1 MRADPESVEA
11 ALAEVSAIGPYF
23 AISTDPGLAGDGAW
37 RPLGELSA
45 DTAALRARVEDF
57 QRRLGTDE
65 SRVAASILF
74 QGLAARLWSPIV
86 AAAAA
91 RGLVPAAAPAEIRWR
106 PAATGPLPLSASRT
120 SHWLALP
127 DPAPARPADTPS
139 DADRADVTGT
149 AAVVHRAVATELLE
163 PLVDAV
169 RGITKVSAS
178 LLWGNA
184 ASSLA
189 GTLRT
194 LPAARPDLGPR
205 AARLVREVLG
215 LGMLA
220 GTGRLAE
227 PAPGQYFFVRVSCC
241 LYYRVP
247 GGGMCDDCALIDP
260 PVRDAQ
266 WARAARRART
276 GREPGGSGA

>member
-1 MRADPESVEA
+1 MRADPSLVVE

-23 AISTDPGLAGDGAW
+23 AISTDPACEDDEAW
-37 RPLGELSA
+37 RPLAELST
-45 DTAALRARVEDF
+45 DTGALRARIDDF
-57 QRRLGTDE
+57 QRRLGTEE

-74 QGLAARLWSPIV
+74 QGLAARLWSPV
-86 AAAAA
+86 VGAFAA
-91 RGLVPAAAPAEIRWR
+91 RGLVPVAAPTGIRWR
-106 PAATGPLPLSASRT
+106 PAATGPLPLCASRT
-120 SHWLALP
+120 SRWSIVP
-127 DPAPARPADTPS
+127 DDPPRDAERAP
-139 DADRADVTGT
+139 GE
-149 AAVVHRAVATELLE
+149 AAVLVYQAVVDDLLA
-163 PLVDAV
+163 PLVAAV
-169 RGITKVSAS
+169 RSITKISAS

-205 AARLVREVLG
+205 AARLVRDVLR
-215 LGMLA
+215 LGVLA

-247 GGGMCDDCALIDP
+247 GGGMCDDCALLDP
-260 PVRDAQ
+260 PARDTQ
-266 WARAARRART
+266 WARAVRQA
-276 GREPGGSGA
+276 GGTR